1 MLTDFLHLTSLQLNI
16 EIQEQILLD
25 MSMHVYRFTFY
36 RVRHTISLELAV
48 IANQ

>member
-1 MLTDFLHLTSLQLNI
+1 MLTDFLHLLFLQLSV
-16 EIQEQILLD
+16 EVQEQILLD
-25 MSMHVYRFTFY
+25 MSVRIHWFTFY